1 MSQRHPAA
9 RRTAPK
15 SNNEP
20 DDVFVARVLHVG
32 KWAEKNQ
39 QLVTVLAVVLAIGLA
54 GLLYYRG
61 YRRSLGEQAA
71 QQLEQIYQTVAM
83 ADVQGA
89 QTELGTFLERFG
101 GTAYEGEARLL
112 LGDLYLRGGSPQQAQ
127 AVLRP
132 LGESPGEPLE
142 FQAATLLAAA
152 YEQDGRGA
160 EAERVYLE
168 IANRSDLDFQ
178 VRDALE
184 AAARLRAERGDTEGA
199 LDLYERALDGLEEG
213 SPERGLYQMRM
224 EELRSG
230 SAA

>member
-1 MSQRHPAA
+1 
-9 RRTAPK
+9 
-15 SNNEP
+15 
-20 DDVFVARVLHVG
+20 
-32 KWAEKNQ
+32 
-39 QLVTVLAVVLAIGLA
+39 
-54 GLLYYRG
+54 
-61 YRRSLGEQAA
+61 
-71 QQLEQIYQTVAM
+71 M

>member
-9 RRTAPK
+9 RRTHQP

-20 DDVFVARVLHVG
+20 DDVFVARVLHLG

-39 QLVTVLAVVLAIGLA
+39 QVVTVVLVVLAIGVA
-54 GLLYYRG
+54 GLVYYRS
-61 YRRSLGEQAA
+61 YRRSLGDQAA

-83 ADVQGA
+83 ADVEGA

-101 GTAYEGEARLL
+101 GTVYEGEARLL
-112 LGDLYLRGGSPQQAQ
+112 LGDLYLREGSPQQAQ

-132 LGESPGEPLE
+132 LGESPGEPIE

-152 YEQDGRGA
+152 YEQDGQGA
-160 EAERVYLE
+160 EAERIYLE

-178 VRDALE
+178 IRDALE
-184 AAARLRAERGDTEGA
+184 AAARLRAERGDTDGA
-199 LDLYERALDGLEEG
+199 VDLYERALESLEEG
-213 SPERGLYQMRM
+213 SPDRGLYQMRI
-224 EELRSG
+224 EELRTA